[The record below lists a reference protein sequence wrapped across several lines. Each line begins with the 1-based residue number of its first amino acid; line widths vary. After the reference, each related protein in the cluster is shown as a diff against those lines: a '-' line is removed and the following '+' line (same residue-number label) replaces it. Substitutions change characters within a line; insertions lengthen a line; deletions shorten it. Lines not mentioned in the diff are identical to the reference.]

1 MIQAKILQAIQS
13 YDTILIHRHVKPDP
27 DALGSQGGLAAAIRA
42 AYPSKHVYQVGGSVG
57 DLDWLSTM
65 QDVPDETYQGAL
77 VIVCDTAD
85 RPRVSDDRFDR
96 GAMLIKIDH
105 HPNDDAY
112 GDLQWVDEDASS
124 VSEMIFDLIQGSDR
138 KLFLT
143 AASARL
149 LYAGIVGDTGRF
161 RFNNTM
167 PHTLAAAARLIQ
179 EDFDPAGLNN
189 RMNAMTF
196 AQAKLQS
203 YIFDHMT
210 ITDSGAATVTIPL
223 AETEKLGLQPDEV
236 HAAVGTPGRLGEVQ
250 AWALFVEQAG
260 DEPYRVN
267 LRSKGPVINGLAKA
281 HRGDGHPLASGAKAE
296 DTTEIAQITHE
307 LDELTADFRK

>member
-1 MIQAKILQAIQS
+1 MIQTKILDAIQT
-13 YDTILIHRHVKPDP
+13 YDTIIIHRHVKPDP

-42 AYPSKHVYQVGGSVG
+42 AYPNKQVYLVGGAVG

-65 QDVPDETYQGAL
+65 QDVPDATYAGAL

-85 RPRVSDDRFDR
+85 RPRIADDRFDR

-112 GDLQWVDEDASS
+112 GDLQWVDEEASS
-124 VSEMIFDLIQGSDR
+124 VSEMIYDLIQASDHR
-138 KLFLT
+138 LFLT

-149 LYAGIVGDTGRF
+149 LYTGIVGDTGRF
-161 RFNNTM
+161 RFNNTT
-167 PHTLAAAARLIQ
+167 PHTLAAAARLTE
-179 EDFDPAGLNN
+179 EDFDPADLNN

-210 ITDSGAATVTIPL
+210 ISPAGAATVTIPL
-223 AETEKLGLQPDEV
+223 AVTQQLGLATDEV
-236 HAAVGTPGRLGEVQ
+236 HAAVGTPGRLGEVI
-250 AWALFVEQAG
+250 AWALFVEQEG
-260 DEPYRVN
+260 EPYRVN

-281 HRGDGHPLASGAKAE
+281 HRGGGHPLASGAKAE
-296 DTTEIAQITHE
+296 DENEIAQITKE
-307 LDELTADFRK
+307 LADLTAAYRK